1 MSGSWLS
8 LYPSLVLFEHLVLFL
23 INILLFTDQKK
34 KKKKTVFDISV

>member
-34 KKKKTVFDISV
+34 KIIKDIDGIF